1 MPTLVLSKLPVCRD
15 LLLVAAVPV
24 GWRGDAAA
32 PAAMGRL
39 RRTYATASPTE
50 QRWWEPCRADEAL
63 SYGETSFQP
72 SSHALTVPFRA
83 RYWSPGS
90 CLCQH
95 PLICCGKNWQGELKQ
110 LKLVV

>member
-1 MPTLVLSKLPVCRD
+1 MPALVLSKLPVCRD

-32 PAAMGRL
+32 PAAIGRL

-63 SYGETSFQP
+63 SSGETSFLAVQP
-72 SSHALTVPFRA
+72 CPNRSFSSALLVSRFMLVSAPA
-83 RYWSPGS
+83 NLLW
-90 CLCQH
+90 
-95 PLICCGKNWQGELKQ
+95 E
-110 LKLVV
+110 KLAG